1 MPMIACEIDREF
13 PFKRPST
20 YMRQDQYIEIID
32 CEPRNMEVGREALM
46 TGRVDEKYIVQS
58 LSFETRAED

>member
-1 MPMIACEIDREF
+1 
-13 PFKRPST
+13 
-20 YMRQDQYIEIID
+20 
-32 CEPRNMEVGREALM
+32 MEVGREAFL